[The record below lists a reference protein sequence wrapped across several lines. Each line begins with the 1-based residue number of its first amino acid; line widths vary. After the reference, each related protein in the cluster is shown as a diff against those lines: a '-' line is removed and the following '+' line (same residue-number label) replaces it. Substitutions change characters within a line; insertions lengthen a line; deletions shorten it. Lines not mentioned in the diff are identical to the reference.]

1 MQICITIASEFWP
14 SLNRRRAGLPNG
26 GGMRLYVATRL
37 SPPESCRPVLCTT
50 EYPRNSTS
58 TRSPQQRQPPVAMP
72 GHLIRGQDE
81 ERPPHIVGLTTARL
95 DPRVVRFDQADRG
108 VVIQETVTN
117 APLDPSKRP
126 NVTLQRY
133 LGGILKPS

>member
-1 MQICITIASEFWP
+1 MGHDDSRPLKVASSIAKDLALLEW
-14 SLNRRRAGLPNG
+14 RAMAEGFQGL
-26 GGMRLYVATRL
+26 
-37 SPPESCRPVLCTT
+37 
-50 EYPRNSTS
+50 
-58 TRSPQQRQPPVAMP
+58 VAMP
-72 GHLIRGQDE
+72 VHLIRGQDE
-81 ERPPHIVGLTTARL
+81 ERSPHIVGLTTARL

-133 LGGILKPS
+133 LGGIMEPS